1 MSQTTNELIK
11 GGSFVLDELQADRLF
26 TPEDFSEEHKMVG
39 DMTAKFVE
47 DRVVPVLDRIEKHEF
62 ELSVGLLREA
72 GELGLLGADV
82 PEAYGGYQMDK
93 ISSSIIT
100 EKFARGRSFA
110 LSYGAHVGI
119 GSLPIVFFG
128 NEEQK
133 HKYLPKLSSG
143 EWIASYALTEPGSG
157 SDALGAKTTAV
168 LNEAG
173 THYILNGEKQWITN
187 AGFASLFVVYAKID
201 GDKFTAFLVEGEYPG
216 VSTGLEEQKMGIKG
230 SSTRTLI
237 LQDAE
242 VPVENVLGEIGR
254 GHVIA
259 FNILNVGRYKL
270 AVGAVGSSKRAID
283 LAVQYS
289 NERKQF
295 KTPISSFPLI
305 QEKLATMSAQTY
317 AMESSVYRTGGLFQ
331 DSLDQLSEEESKD
344 GKKIADAIAEYAIEC
359 SMNKVFASETFD
371 YVIDEA
377 VQIHGGYGFMA
388 EYEVE
393 NMYRDSRINRIFEGT
408 NEINRLLVPGTL
420 LKKAMKGDLPLL
432 AEAQRLQ
439 QEVMSFM
446 PTEVGSEP
454 LDRERH
460 LLAMMKKIFLL
471 TAGTAVQK
479 YQDKLQGEQEILA
492 NTADIMSAIYA
503 LESAIVRT
511 EKAIV
516 AKGVEKNELKIRYTE
531 VFAQQA
537 FEGVERDAKETLYA
551 AASGDELRML
561 LSALKKFSRYQPINS
576 IGTKRLIAKRLIEAN
591 KYTV

>member
-11 GGSFVLDELQADRLF
+11 GGSFVLDELAPERLF

-133 HKYLPKLSSG
+133 HKYLPKLASG

-201 GDKFTAFLVEGEYPG
+201 GDKFTAFLVEGSYPG
-216 VSTGLEEQKMGIKG
+216 VSTGVEEQKMGIKG

-242 VPVENVLGEIGR
+242 VPVDNVLGEIGR

-305 QEKLATMSAQTY
+305 QEKLATMAAQTY

-420 LKKAMKGDLPLL
+420 LKKAMKGELPLL

-446 PTEVGSEP
+446 PTEIGTVP

-511 EKAIV
+511 DKAI
-516 AKGVEKNELKIRYTE
+516 ADKGIEKSELKVRYTE

-537 FEGVERDAKETLYA
+537 FEAVERDAKETLYA
-551 AASGDELRML
+551 AASGDDLRML
-561 LSALKKFSRYQPINS
+561 LSALKKFSRYQPINV
-576 IGTKRLIAKRLIEAN
+576 IGTKRDIAKRLIESN

>member
-1 MSQTTNELIK
+1 
-11 GGSFVLDELQADRLF
+11 
-26 TPEDFSEEHKMVG
+26 
-39 DMTAKFVE
+39 
-47 DRVVPVLDRIEKHEF
+47 
-62 ELSVGLLREA
+62 
-72 GELGLLGADV
+72 
-82 PEAYGGYQMDK
+82 
-93 ISSSIIT
+93 
-100 EKFARGRSFA
+100 
-110 LSYGAHVGI
+110 
-119 GSLPIVFFG
+119 
-128 NEEQK
+128 
-133 HKYLPKLSSG
+133 
-143 EWIASYALTEPGSG
+143 
-157 SDALGAKTTAV
+157 
-168 LNEAG
+168 
-173 THYILNGEKQWITN
+173 
-187 AGFASLFVVYAKID
+187 
-201 GDKFTAFLVEGEYPG
+201 
-216 VSTGLEEQKMGIKG
+216 
-230 SSTRTLI
+230 
-237 LQDAE
+237 
-242 VPVENVLGEIGR
+242 
-254 GHVIA
+254 
-259 FNILNVGRYKL
+259 
-270 AVGAVGSSKRAID
+270 
-283 LAVQYS
+283 
-289 NERKQF
+289 
-295 KTPISSFPLI
+295 
-305 QEKLATMSAQTY
+305 

-420 LKKAMKGDLPLL
+420 LKKAMKGELPLL

-446 PTEVGSEP
+446 PTEIGTAP

-460 LLAMMKKIFLL
+460 LLTMMKKIFLL

-511 EKAIV
+511 DKAI
-516 AKGVEKNELKIRYTE
+516 ADKGIEKSELKVRYTE

-537 FEGVERDAKETLYA
+537 FEAVERDAKETLYA

-561 LSALKKFSRYQPINS
+561 LSALKKFSRYQPINV
-576 IGTKRLIAKRLIEAN
+576 IGTKRDIAKRLIESN